1 VTKVLTPIPGR
12 SEFAG
17 EQARVHSH
25 WRRTTL
31 GLILFGIAFGYV
43 EAAVVVY
50 LRAIHEPV
58 RERVH
63 PGVSP
68 AEVFPLLTFDEL
80 RGAAPE
86 QAKLVRVEVA
96 REAATL
102 LMLAGVAWV
111 AVDRRT
117 WLSAF
122 AVAFGVWDIFYYVFL
137 RLLIG
142 WPASL
147 FTWDVLFL
155 IPAPWAAPVL
165 APVIVSLSVV
175 AAGMAAL
182 KRPVHFKRWHWAGV
196 GCGALAILLSFLWDS
211 PNVLAGGFPHPFFWG
226 LFAAGEAAGFG
237 SFLIALRNE

>member
-1 VTKVLTPIPGR
+1 MY
-12 SEFAG
+12 
-17 EQARVHSH
+17 SH
-25 WRRTTL
+25 WRRITL

-50 LRAIHEPV
+50 LRTIHEPV

-63 PGVSP
+63 PGVSA
-68 AEVFPLLTFDEL
+68 AEVFPLLTVDEL
-80 RGAAPE
+80 RNAAPE

-96 REAATL
+96 REGATL
-102 LMLAGVAWV
+102 LMLAGVASV
-111 AVDRRT
+111 AVERRM
-117 WLSAF
+117 WLAVF
-122 AVAFGVWDIFYYVFL
+122 AVGFGVWDIFYYVFL
-137 RLLIG
+137 RVLLG

-165 APVIVSLSVV
+165 APVIVSLSLI
-175 AAGMAAL
+175 AAGLAAL
-182 KRPVHFKRWHWAGV
+182 KSEVRLQRWHWAGI
-196 GCGALAILLSFLWDS
+196 GCGAVVILLSFLWDS
-211 PNVLAGGFPHPFFWG
+211 PNVLAGGFPHPYSWG